1 MKQVIHIY
9 GASGSGTSTLG
20 RAIGAALGFT
30 WLDSDSY
37 FWLPTNPPYTTKRGI
52 AERLN
57 AVNRDIDAAENVVL
71 SGSLTDWGDALMPR
85 FTLAVRVETDTPT
98 RLARIREREYR
109 KFGERIL
116 PNGDMHET
124 HMNFLTW
131 AAGYDD
137 GGLDTRSRAKHDAW
151 ERMLQ
156 CPILRV
162 DGTDEVGQN
171 VEKVRR
177 ALEKVGK
184 NGNE

>member
-20 RAIGAALGFT
+20 RAIGETLGFT
-30 WLDSDSY
+30 WLDSDNY
-37 FWLPTNPPYTTKRGI
+37 FWLPTNPPYTAKRGI

-57 AVNRDIDAAENVVL
+57 AMNRDIDAAENVVL

-116 PNGDMHET
+116 PGGDMYET
-124 HMNFLTW
+124 HMNFLKW
-131 AAGYDD
+131 AADYDD
-137 GGLDTRSRAKHDAW
+137 GGLNTRSRAKHDAW
-151 ERMLQ
+151 ESMLQ

-162 DGTDEVGQN
+162 DGTDEIGRN

-177 ALEKVGK
+177 ALEKMRKTG
-184 NGNE
+184 

>member
-20 RAIGAALGFT
+20 RAIGETLGFT
-30 WLDSDSY
+30 WLDSDNY
-37 FWLPTNPPYTTKRGI
+37 FWLPTNPPYTAKRGI

-57 AVNRDIDAAENVVL
+57 AMNRDIDAAENVVL

-116 PNGDMHET
+116 PGGDMYET
-124 HMNFLTW
+124 HMNFLKW

-137 GGLDTRSRAKHDAW
+137 GGLNTRSRAKHDAW
-151 ERMLQ
+151 ESMLQ

-162 DGTDEVGQN
+162 DGTDEIGRN

-177 ALEKVGK
+177 ALEKMRK
-184 NGNE
+184 TE

>member
-20 RAIGAALGFT
+20 RAVGEALGFT

-37 FWLPTNPPYTTKRGI
+37 FWRPTNPPYTTKRGI

-57 AVNRDIDAAENVVL
+57 AMNRDIDAAENVVL
-71 SGSLTDWGDALMPR
+71 SGSLTDWGDALTPR

-116 PNGDMHET
+116 PGGDMYET

-137 GGLDTRSRAKHDAW
+137 GGLETRSRAKHDAW
-151 ERMLQ
+151 ESMLQ

-162 DGTDEVGQN
+162 DGTDEVERN
-171 VEKVRR
+171 VEKIRR
-177 ALEKVGK
+177 ALEK
-184 NGNE
+184 

>member
-20 RAIGAALGFT
+20 RAIGETLGFT
-30 WLDSDSY
+30 WLDSDNY
-37 FWLPTNPPYTTKRGI
+37 FWLPTNPPYTAKRGI

-57 AVNRDIDAAENVVL
+57 AMNRDIDAAENVVL

-98 RLARIREREYR
+98 RLAR
-109 KFGERIL
+109 
-116 PNGDMHET
+116 
-124 HMNFLTW
+124 MNFLKW

-137 GGLDTRSRAKHDAW
+137 GGLNTRSRAKHDAW
-151 ERMLQ
+151 ESMLQ

-162 DGTDEVGQN
+162 DGTDEIGRN

-177 ALEKVGK
+177 ALEKMRKTG
-184 NGNE
+184 

>member
-20 RAIGAALGFT
+20 RAIGETLGFT
-30 WLDSDSY
+30 WLDSDNY
-37 FWLPTNPPYTTKRGI
+37 FWLPTNPPYTAKRGI

-57 AVNRDIDAAENVVL
+57 AMNRDIDAAENVVL

-116 PNGDMHET
+116 PGGDMYET
-124 HMNFLTW
+124 HMNFLKW

-137 GGLDTRSRAKHDAW
+137 G
-151 ERMLQ
+151 
-156 CPILRV
+156 
-162 DGTDEVGQN
+162 
-171 VEKVRR
+171 
-177 ALEKVGK
+177 
-184 NGNE
+184 

>member
-1 MKQVIHIY
+1 MKNVIHIY

-20 RAIGAALGFT
+20 RKISQELGYKFMDT
-30 WLDSDSY
+30 DDY

-57 AVNRDIDAAENVVL
+57 AMNRDIDAAENVVL

-116 PNGDMHET
+116 PGGDMYET
-124 HMNFLTW
+124 HMNFLKW
-131 AAGYDD
+131 ATGYDD
-137 GGLDTRSRAKHDAW
+137 GGLNTRSRAKHDAW
-151 ERMLQ
+151 ESMLQ

-162 DGTDEVGQN
+162 DGTDEVERN

-177 ALEKVGK
+177 ALKK
-184 NGNE
+184 